1 MKGVPCESL
10 RLPRNLD
17 AMLPNR
23 RENKTLISLTSP
35 DKTGHVLASAV
46 GDSNAAAQDK
56 ALDALLAWT
65 RAASDRQV
73 EKCVDEFFWRGRR
86 RREHEEREI
95 PFSLC
100 IPHVFGVGQRVH
112 LVLRRER
119 RRCFAPVH
127 SRREK
132 DKRETEKT
140 GSILPRFSSPC
151 SLPQLLS
158 LSLDTIKKNSNSVAE
173 TASATICSK
182 CLKARPATVS
192 RAVAALSSLVEAGC
206 GETVLAALLP
216 ATTDKVPK
224 AAAAAVDALRALLA
238 AFGPGPPHLPLQ
250 PVFRALPALF
260 ESKTGAVREGAKATA
275 VELSRWR
282 GASAAVRATLLPAVP
297 AAARAEVEKAVAEA
311 EASSSGKK
319 PERLTRAEAERK
331 RRKKAE
337 AEAAAAA
344 APMEVDDSD
353 NAATATTSTA
363 APPPSFDDEAPS
375 DNTIDPYDLAQPL
388 DVLGRLPKTFWD
400 ALKAAKWSER
410 RAALQQL
417 REAAAA
423 PGVRL
428 SGANADFAEICR
440 ALKSILLKDSNAA
453 VVAEAGLVAAAL
465 ATGARREFSG
475 PARVLLGPLLG
486 KLRDK
491 QSSVCAAAAAG
502 ARAILVH
509 CCSGSGGPAADA
521 AEEIAAALTAV
532 SPKGRALAAGVFA
545 EAVSLFSAS
554 VSSSSA
560 AATEAVA
567 TSAARALST
576 SGPVAKALAK
586 CASDADP
593 AVRAAAVGALAAL
606 AKAAGG
612 ATRGKAALDKL
623 VSSSMLDAKMRA
635 KVDAEVATA
644 ATTSA
649 AAKKL
654 DAAPRRSAASAA
666 ASSPAGH
673 PAASSPAGHPAAAAA
688 AGAPV
693 QRARVMLPP
702 SRSSAAAA
710 SPALSRK
717 PLRASAAA
725 SSSCS
730 SADDS
735 APFEPASMSASEA
748 EAFLEAVLGPGGGAG
763 EAGGE
768 AVGSKSAR
776 SSSWKTRLA
785 AMDSLLEAVSS
796 SSLPDPDLH
805 LVPACLSAV
814 PGWSDSNFQVVA
826 RALAVV
832 AAVAERSSSS
842 SCSASAPLF
851 PASAAAAGALGAAER
866 LGDPKLKPAA
876 SAALDALACVPSSGG
891 PSLVLS
897 VLKARATS
905 ASKKGG
911 PKLPA
916 EALRWAAQCVSDFGA
931 AACCFGFGGGSARRS
946 SSSPPPPP
954 RFLMAWARQS
964 LDAPQPEV
972 RSGGTALLCAL
983 HRQCGPAVAVAA
995 REGLKP
1001 AAAASLDAALE
1012 GCPFDAGHS
1021 PPRKLLLVQGGE
1033 ALAEEEVERPAAP
1046 RATAKQRAPAAAG
1059 AAPSPS
1065 AAAGAAPSPSA
1076 AAAAVEPSASD
1087 ESGDADAL
1095 LPRKD
1100 ISSSL
1105 TPALFARFSHPN
1117 WKERNAALGEVE
1129 DAVEEAAGGR
1139 GPAARRVVSA
1149 SGLGA
1154 LPAALAERASR
1165 DANANI
1171 SARAFCVATTLSLGM
1186 RGPDFDRVARAHLL
1200 APALSALGDKKRAVR
1215 EAAEGLL
1222 DAWASALPADRLLP
1236 AVCDAACGSSSSS
1249 AASSIKNNIVI
1260 SSGSEGR
1267 AAALLW
1273 LARAV
1278 EREAPKRNATLSP
1291 ECVSAL
1297 IRAAGRGWADKAAS
1311 AREGGIALASA
1322 LGDSSSLVSARAL
1335 VAAAN
1340 RMAAAPAREAA
1351 REVLKRAGVLA
1362 RAEEEGEAEE
1372 QQQQQR
1378 RAPATPSVALCPPP
1392 PPAAVAAAA
1401 PRQQQPV
1408 ASTPVAAAQQQQ
1420 QQRTPWSVSALGAA
1434 SVTLEKTPAPPE
1446 TTATPVASA
1455 SARRLSAPTPA
1466 PPPTVVAAPAV
1477 YDDEEEEED
1486 EFRTA
1491 SSEEEGEELQEEEEE
1506 DPVAA
1511 WDAALADLHA
1521 PDTDAAIEGIKF
1533 LLRDLGDVAA
1543 GRAPSRL
1550 TERCAEDADALVA
1563 ELARR
1568 VDPAFDA
1575 LLSGFPSFDPDGAGA
1590 RHPLTPGP
1598 EDGDLAARSAG
1609 GARTAKY
1616 VLNALLSAF
1625 AARPVAR
1632 AVRPRALRAC
1642 VGALL
1647 GRLLD
1652 DALPRAGSIDSSGL
1666 AEGATLLKG
1675 LNVLML
1681 RVLDSAHPDAAYAAL
1696 LALLRSPP
1704 ARVRAM
1710 AAMSSA
1716 AAGAPSHPF
1725 PSAPPRNH
1733 RFDDLVVKCLVKLAR
1748 NLRDSLPA
1756 MDPAALLL
1764 AVHECLESLGNSSRS
1779 GGSGSGSAL
1788 DASAASSP
1796 SSASS
1801 DRPAR
1806 AVKALLLE
1814 LCRARGAQA
1823 MRGDLEEAGL
1833 LPPTAGS
1840 AATNRLPLVASLVDL
1855 HLRTLFGPSAGIAPF
1870 VAAARAAAPALSSDA
1885 AAPAPRRPASLRQ
1898 EQAPPLPPCSPSAAA
1913 AAPASTPAAPRASP
1927 STATAAAATAKMR
1940 TPSTSSKAELAAI
1953 FRRIGRKETS
1963 EEGLAELAAFGRARG
1978 GIRDEAGSSGV
1989 GLDLGPHLARTSE
2002 HFRAYISR
2010 GVARANA
2017 KFEAERGEAEGAATT
2032 PSAAL
2037 SVAAAALVTPSRL
2050 PPLPPS
2056 PGPTPLAAESA
2067 PRQQQRQQQQQQR
2080 EPLRQQ
2086 QQQSPSFMSPVA
2098 GPAAVPAA
2106 SATSAGATSTFSV
2119 TAPVAAAVAPS
2130 LDELRAR
2137 VAAVRLSAASSN
2149 SVAKGEPSCGGGGGI
2164 GVVTNNSTLQAL
2176 QARMAAL
2183 RRARQ

>member
-1 MKGVPCESL
+1 
-10 RLPRNLD
+10 
-17 AMLPNR
+17 MLPCTR
-23 RENKTLISLTSP
+23 DAKKIS
-35 DKTGHVLASAV
+35 
-46 GDSNAAAQDK
+46 
-56 ALDALLAWT
+56 
-65 RAASDRQV
+65 
-73 EKCVDEFFWRGRR
+73 
-86 RREHEEREI
+86 
-95 PFSLC
+95 
-100 IPHVFGVGQRVH
+100 
-112 LVLRRER
+112 ER
-119 RRCFAPVH
+119 RRKQAPSCPV
-127 SRREK
+127 
-132 DKRETEKT
+132 
-140 GSILPRFSSPC
+140 
-151 SLPQLLS
+151 SLPLAPSLNFSLS

-337 AEAAAAA
+337 AETAAAA

-410 RAALQQL
+410 RTALQQL

-673 PAASSPAGHPAAAAA
+673 PAAAAVAA

-710 SPALSRK
+710 SPAVSRK

-735 APFEPASMSASEA
+735 ATFEPASMSASEA

-931 AACCFGFGGGSARRS
+931 ATCCFGFGGGSARRS

-954 RFLMAWARQS
+954 RFLMAWARQA

-983 HRQCGPAVAVAA
+983 HRQCGPAVAAAA

-1139 GPAARRVVSA
+1139 GPAAGRVVSA

-1222 DAWASALPADRLLP
+1222 DAWASAVPADRLLP

-1249 AASSIKNNIVI
+1249 AASSNKNNIVI

-1340 RMAAAPAREAA
+1340 RLAAAPAREAA

-1392 PPAAVAAAA
+1392 AAAVAAAA

-1408 ASTPVAAAQQQQ
+1408 ASTPVAAAQQ

-1466 PPPTVVAAPAV
+1466 PPPTVVASPAV

-1491 SSEEEGEELQEEEEE
+1491 SSEEEGEELQEE

-1575 LLSGFPSFDPDGAGA
+1575 LLCGFPSFDPDGAGA
-1590 RHPLTPGP
+1590 RPPSTPGP
-1598 EDGDLAARSAG
+1598 EDGDLAARSSG
-1609 GARTAKY
+1609 GSRTAKY

-1710 AAMSSA
+1710 AAMSSS

-1764 AVHECLESLGNSSRS
+1764 AVHECLESLGNSSSRSGGGS

-1788 DASAASSP
+1788 DASTASSP

-1885 AAPAPRRPASLRQ
+1885 AAPAPRRLASLRQ

-1963 EEGLAELAAFGRARG
+1963 EQGLAELAAFGRARG

-2017 KFEAERGEAEGAATT
+2017 KFEAERGEAEGAATATT

-2149 SVAKGEPSCGGGGGI
+2149 SVAKGEPSCGGGGVGST
-2164 GVVTNNSTLQAL
+2164 GAVTNNSTLQAL

>member
-1 MKGVPCESL
+1 
-10 RLPRNLD
+10 
-17 AMLPNR
+17 MLPCTR
-23 RENKTLISLTSP
+23 DAKKIS
-35 DKTGHVLASAV
+35 
-46 GDSNAAAQDK
+46 
-56 ALDALLAWT
+56 
-65 RAASDRQV
+65 
-73 EKCVDEFFWRGRR
+73 
-86 RREHEEREI
+86 
-95 PFSLC
+95 
-100 IPHVFGVGQRVH
+100 
-112 LVLRRER
+112 ER
-119 RRCFAPVH
+119 RRKQAPSCPV
-127 SRREK
+127 
-132 DKRETEKT
+132 
-140 GSILPRFSSPC
+140 
-151 SLPQLLS
+151 SLPLAPSLNFSLS

-554 VSSSSA
+554 VSSAAA

-673 PAASSPAGHPAAAAA
+673 PAAAAAA

-1059 AAPSPS
+1059 AAPS

-1575 LLSGFPSFDPDGAGA
+1575 LLCGFPSFDPDGAGA

>member
-1 MKGVPCESL
+1 
-10 RLPRNLD
+10 
-17 AMLPNR
+17 MLPCTR
-23 RENKTLISLTSP
+23 DAKKIS
-35 DKTGHVLASAV
+35 
-46 GDSNAAAQDK
+46 
-56 ALDALLAWT
+56 
-65 RAASDRQV
+65 
-73 EKCVDEFFWRGRR
+73 
-86 RREHEEREI
+86 
-95 PFSLC
+95 
-100 IPHVFGVGQRVH
+100 
-112 LVLRRER
+112 ER
-119 RRCFAPVH
+119 RRKQAPSCPV
-127 SRREK
+127 
-132 DKRETEKT
+132 
-140 GSILPRFSSPC
+140 
-151 SLPQLLS
+151 SLPLAPSLNFSLS

-554 VSSSSA
+554 VSSAAA

-673 PAASSPAGHPAAAAA
+673 PAAAA

-1059 AAPSPS
+1059 AASS

-1575 LLSGFPSFDPDGAGA
+1575 LLCGFPSFDPDGAGA

-1764 AVHECLESLGNSSRS
+1764 AVHECLESLGNSSSRSGS

-1978 GIRDEAGSSGV
+1978 GIRDEAGFSGV